1 MPARHRGTRG
11 REQGHGR
18 NGTDAGG
25 ERRTGGVRRDAA
37 EPRARGRR
45 RVRAPRLPGAGRG
58 QPDLRSSPAEKK
70 AAAKAIAEHI
80 EPDTRKAG
88 DWADT
93 ETNSAVTEFR
103 DGWHTSGALKKAHE
117 AWADQVRSLM
127 HRLSS
132 EKAALQGTNTLLQN
146 TDLQTGA
153 NARSVSVLNEY

>member
-1 MPARHRGTRG
+1 MAGTEPTRAGNGVPAGSVGTRLN
-11 REQGHGR
+11 HVPA
-18 NGTDAGG
+18 DAGG
-25 ERRTGGVRRDAA
+25 YGPPAY
-37 EPRARGRR
+37 
-45 RVRAPRLPGAGRG
+45 PGPAGG